1 MSHDSQPGADSAGT
15 ACDET
20 PVRLPVERIAMVA
33 RWKPVHL
40 GHAAVLRG
48 LSDAAQH
55 ALIGIGSSN
64 RHDADNPFSAAE
76 TQDMIRRVLA
86 GRDNYSLFEVPD
98 LGNGPKWRLLVRDL
112 IEEQLATRGGR
123 LGAFVTA
130 NDYVRDLM
138 QGIYPVVHPIV
149 IVAPRDRTRLT
160 GTAVRKAML
169 QGGDDWRRLVP
180 RCVADY
186 LDEHN
191 LVERFRREFPAN
203 RPVDA
208 TGLAPSDAR

>member
-1 MSHDSQPGADSAGT
+1 MSHDSQPGAHSAGT
-15 ACDET
+15 ACDVA

-48 LSDAAQH
+48 LSDSAQH

-64 RHDADNPFSAAE
+64 RHDANNPFSAAE
-76 TQDMIRRVLA
+76 TADMIRRVLA

-160 GTAVRKAML
+160 GTAVRNAML

-180 RCVADY
+180 RCVAEY

-191 LVERFRREFPAN
+191 LIERFRREFPVN
-203 RPVDA
+203 PSVDA